1 MYKYEEMD
9 FNEILADPEI
19 DPDNAEVMYAIAQCY
34 RQGKGVEADAQKYAE
49 MLQNAADAGS
59 EAAAE
64 ELKALTQQE
73 KIDSDSNEEKVQ
85 RDLTTL
91 PIDELMD
98 LAEADD
104 IRVCCEVYRRYGKE
118 ESRYLMHA
126 AELIDQGNHSLN
138 KEECQKI
145 LETLA
150 AYYLNRVR
158 DIAKGMEAYGKAV
171 ELGSAAACWKLV
183 ELCADEQQKM
193 FYAKKASEVGNDYD
207 IYRYAEIL
215 RKSGRHAEA
224 DACLAKL
231 LKNADLDETLKV
243 QIKMHHH
250 TEAEEKEVVQLAWSH
265 VEEPSC
271 KKFLENYY
279 GTDPAKLS
287 EDKLPIEEQ
296 AYKLADLHRGSRWN
310 GNPWYAWMQW
320 AAERG
325 NEKAIAEVQAEIRR
339 ECEEEQK
346 NQKKYPKICLTGEEA
361 VDFSIADAN
370 NTFGSKDSNGVQLDG
385 VRYGNVVISAVMEVD
400 AFYKLGFKDE
410 DIDDWNEA
418 IKWNFWYPEETKGYL
433 FAKFDEDREHIRF
446 PIVTYGYNNYYLPLL
461 KAESFECED
470 TNVIDN
476 NVREYIQMLYKNE
489 REDVYHA
496 MLITDHSFSPFADS
510 RDARKFFADHLKEV
524 IMFGEQL
531 YCDQIG
537 VVAEIGDYLTQN
549 LHDIGFKKL
558 SPTCSVY
565 SALMS
570 DEGDDARKENTVPG
584 KRNLRD
590 RFGAMFSRKSE

>member
-1 MYKYEEMD
+1 MYKYEEMSLRD
-9 FNEILADPEI
+9 LMSNDTLDPES
-19 DPDNAEVMYAIAQCY
+19 AEVLYAMAQCY
-34 RQGKGVEADAQKYAE
+34 RLGKDTEVNLELYKKSLEG
-49 MLQNAADAGS
+49 AADAGS
-59 EAAAE
+59 EMAKKELLSMEKELSDKKTE
-64 ELKALTQQE
+64 ESVPEKEKNLKY
-73 KIDSDSNEEKVQ
+73 
-85 RDLTTL
+85 L

-98 LAEADD
+98 LAGTDD
-104 IRVCCEVYRRYGKE
+104 IKACCEVYRRYGKE
-118 ESRYLMHA
+118 ESRHLIHA
-126 AELIDQGNHSLN
+126 AELIDQGNHSLSR
-138 KEECQKI
+138 EECQKV

-150 AYYLNRVR
+150 EYYLNDEK
-158 DIAKGMEAYGKAV
+158 DIKKAMEAYGKAA
-171 ELGSAAACWKLV
+171 ELGSAAACWKL
-183 ELCADEQQKM
+183 EEFCADEQQKM
-193 FYAKKASEVGNDYD
+193 FYAKKAADVGNDKD
-207 IYRYAEIL
+207 AYRYAEIL
-215 RKSGRHAEA
+215 LKSGRHAEA

-250 TEAEEKEVVQLAWSH
+250 TEAEEKEVVQFAWSH
-265 VEEPSC
+265 VEEPPC
-271 KKFLENYY
+271 KEFLENYY
-279 GTDPAKLS
+279 GTDPAELS
-287 EDKLPIEEQ
+287 EEQLPTDDQ
-296 AYKLADLHRGSRWN
+296 AYKLADMHRGARWD

-476 NVREYIQMLYKNE
+476 NVREYIRMLY
-489 REDVYHA
+489 
-496 MLITDHSFSPFADS
+496 
-510 RDARKFFADHLKEV
+510 
-524 IMFGEQL
+524 
-531 YCDQIG
+531 
-537 VVAEIGDYLTQN
+537 
-549 LHDIGFKKL
+549 
-558 SPTCSVY
+558 
-565 SALMS
+565 
-570 DEGDDARKENTVPG
+570 
-584 KRNLRD
+584 
-590 RFGAMFSRKSE
+590 